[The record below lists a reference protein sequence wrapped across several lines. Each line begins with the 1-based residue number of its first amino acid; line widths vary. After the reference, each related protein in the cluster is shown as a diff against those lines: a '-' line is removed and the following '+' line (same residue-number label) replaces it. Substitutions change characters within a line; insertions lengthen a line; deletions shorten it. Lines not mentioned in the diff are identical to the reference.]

1 MCVRVCVCVCVY
13 GYTYNLD
20 VPCCINEK
28 AVLMKKQAK
37 GKGIR
42 ADNATPCTVMEGV
55 WAIASEAGPVL
66 SHTYCDEIGDWQGA
80 HFLNGLMEY
89 GL

>member
-1 MCVRVCVCVCVY
+1 MY
-13 GYTYNLD
+13 MYHA
-20 VPCCINEK
+20 E
-28 AVLMKKQAK
+28 LMKKQAR

-42 ADNATPCTVMEGV
+42 ADNATSSTVMEGV
-55 WAIASEAGPVL
+55 WVVAASEAGPVL